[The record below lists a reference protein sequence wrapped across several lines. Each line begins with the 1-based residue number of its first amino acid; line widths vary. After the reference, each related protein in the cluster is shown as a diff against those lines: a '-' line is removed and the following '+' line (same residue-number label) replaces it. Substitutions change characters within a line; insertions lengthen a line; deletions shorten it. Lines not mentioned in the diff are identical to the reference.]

1 MGVTKRDSGG
11 FSLTSLT
18 VIKKMKVSEEDEQQD
33 VKESESNKDDDDDDL
48 EITAEEHFISV
59 NDKVILKEKI
69 EKK

>member
-1 MGVTKRDSGG
+1 
-11 FSLTSLT
+11 
-18 VIKKMKVSEEDEQQD
+18 MKVSEEEQQQD